1 MATFLIKA
9 GDYHRQLELDLTDI
23 LTTGASG
30 VTFRMRTRGGSLVV
44 DDAGTIVNASTVR
57 YQFTAPQLDTP
68 GTYFLEAVL
77 TYIDGPETV
86 PTSGYVTVVIVPSL
100 A

>member
-9 GDYHRQLELDLTDI
+9 GDYHRQLQLDLTDI

-30 VTFRMRTRGGSLVV
+30 VTFRMRSRDGALVV
-44 DDAGTIVNASTVR
+44 DNAGTIVDASTVR
-57 YQFTAPQLDTP
+57 YQFTAPQLATP
-68 GTYFLEAVL
+68 GTYQLEAVL
-77 TYIDGPETV
+77 TYLDGPETV